1 MDIHLVDTYLSTL
14 QIPTPIHFRPLAV
27 IRLQMAPA
35 SPMMHQQVLVRRPVQ
50 RAAAAQQTHHNCP
63 MARAIEQV
71 HEACAQEISNTC
83 QAPKPTP
90 QPEDPLEAFFGIGR
104 GATPST
110 TRQMSADPFAA
121 MRSTMEAD
129 PFFRLATT
137 PPSASTTA
145 SASALSPFGS
155 STLLDELFGG
165 DFGRL
170 DRLMDDMMD
179 SALRFGAMASAAGGE
194 GVPMQKTIVR
204 VVNGS
209 PAPVAEEE
217 QEQEEEAPV
226 EDATPADIAEAALEK
241 MVNSFLG
248 HVVSA
253 SASKASQ
260 ATRATQSSE
269 DEVVEAVDA
278 AEEEEEEEEKE
289 EDDHPQAPRAS
300 DGDIQRE
307 VLSHDDAPS
316 ATVDTD
322 VDAIEAS
329 YGLNGLDPIAMARSI
344 VQRGNAILQEEQ
356 EKEQSEDDDH
366 ELRRR
371 RRRLTSVEEG
381 EEAADPTARRRLAR
395 RLTEVI
401 PLVGMPTGVTVIPLQ
416 DGGLRFLLREPT
428 PFQQQQSRPAP
439 AHHVG
444 PTPRLMLGC
453 GTDNCLWDMF
463 DGRDEAMSAQCADSL
478 SNVRATYSQLVQ
490 AEQRKEQEMINALL
504 SEFGLGDERQ
514 SRPMTGAQTDPAMV
528 SPVMFWLWLTFFVV
542 SIYACLNAGGDD
554 DDDEEYDDEA
564 MPDLEGPEYVILS
577 DDVKSFQ
584 VNHIHIS
591 PPCQGFSRSTMK
603 SQNPSEVKVYT
614 GIPVQV
620 V

>member
-1 MDIHLVDTYLSTL
+1 
-14 QIPTPIHFRPLAV
+14 
-27 IRLQMAPA
+27 
-35 SPMMHQQVLVRRPVQ
+35 
-50 RAAAAQQTHHNCP
+50 
-63 MARAIEQV
+63 MARAIEKV
-71 HEACAQEISNTC
+71 HEACAKEIANTC
-83 QAPKPTP
+83 QAPEPTF

-104 GATPST
+104 GASSSPST

-121 MRSTMEAD
+121 MRSTMQAD
-129 PFFRLATT
+129 PFFRLAMT
-137 PPSASTTA
+137 PPSASTT

-179 SALRFGAMASAAGGE
+179 SALRFGTMASAAAGE

-204 VVNGS
+204 VVNES
-209 PAPVAEEE
+209 PAADQTE
-217 QEQEEEAPV
+217 QEQKEEVEEETPV

-260 ATRATQSSE
+260 ATQATQASE
-269 DEVVEAVDA
+269 DEVVEAVDVS
-278 AEEEEEEEEKE
+278 EEKG

-307 VLSHDDAPS
+307 VLSHDDAPA

-322 VDAIEAS
+322 SDSIEAS

-344 VQRGNAILQEEQ
+344 VQRGKVILQEEQ
-356 EKEQSEDDDH
+356 GKEESEDDDH
-366 ELRRR
+366 ELR

-381 EEAADPTARRRLAR
+381 EEAADPTVRRRLAR

-428 PFQQQQSRPAP
+428 PFQQQQQSRPAP
-439 AHHVG
+439 VQHVG

-453 GTDNCLWDMF
+453 GTDNCLWDLF
-463 DGRDEAMSAQCADSL
+463 DGRDAAMSAQCADSL

-490 AEQRKEQEMINALL
+490 AEQRKEQEMVNALL

-514 SRPMTGAQTDPAMV
+514 SRPMTGAQTDSAVV
-528 SPVMFWLWLTFFVV
+528 SPVMFWLWLTFFVL

-554 DDDEEYDDEA
+554 DDDEEFDDEI
-564 MPDLEGPEYVILS
+564 PNPEDYVILS
-577 DDVKSFQ
+577 DDAKLLKA
-584 VNHIHIS
+584 NHTHIS
-591 PPCQGFSRSTMK
+591 PSRRGFSRSTK
-603 SQNPSEVKVYT
+603 ESQNPSEVKVYT